1 MFSLFVEDIEMYL
14 QSRLYSG
21 ICLNDIC
28 LIILL
33 FAVSMLILSLT
44 PEDLQL
50 SLNNL
55 SEYCVKGGDQKE
67 HSIKNQD
74 SCCCQDERNDKR
86 NEHWVY
92 NNDIRF
98 NYTWNFKLIQSITQ
112 TRTYRYNYLIRLL
125 VLQLHTGVRYG
136 DLRRTLF

>member
-1 MFSLFVEDIEMYL
+1 MFSLFVEDLEMYL

-55 SEYCVKGGDQKE
+55 SEYCVK
-67 HSIKNQD
+67 
-74 SCCCQDERNDKR
+74 
-86 NEHWVY
+86 W
-92 NNDIRF
+92 
-98 NYTWNFKLIQSITQ
+98 
-112 TRTYRYNYLIRLL
+112 
-125 VLQLHTGVRYG
+125 
-136 DLRRTLF
+136 